1 MNMLTP
7 HSVLQLALADVGLL
21 SAGRG
26 GVVWAERKR
35 MLSLPKS
42 SSPHLIYAKPQQFL
56 KKNNIY
62 FIWLHLSCSMQGLSS
77 WCTDSWLWHLAGAVA
92 VACGLSCSAARGILV
107 P

>member
-42 SSPHLIYAKPQQFL
+42 SSPHPIYAKPQQF
-56 KKNNIY
+56 
-62 FIWLHLSCSMQGLSS
+62 F
-77 WCTDSWLWHLAGAVA
+77 
-92 VACGLSCSAARGILV
+92 
-107 P
+107 